1 MLDLLRYGGLGLL
14 IWGGAWFFNG
24 GDAGVAVA
32 GFGAGAFL
40 MVAGYFSELRSL
52 IPSFSSKKNDK
63 PTAIETTLKD
73 YERVDVES
81 VRHLSARFSKAGDK
95 EAVELLRKLNDH
107 LFFLHHPG
115 AGESNENN

>member
-1 MLDLLRYGGLGLL
+1 MDFVRYGGLGLL
-14 IWGGAWFFNG
+14 VWGGAWFFNG
-24 GDAGVAVA
+24 GDAGVSIASV
-32 GFGAGAFL
+32 GAGVLL
-40 MVAGYFSELRSL
+40 MVAGYFSELRGL

-95 EAVELLRKLNDH
+95 EAVELVRNLNDH

-115 AGESNENN
+115 SGESNETI